1 MSIKVIKV
9 ISRRDVLREAQR
21 NKHVFSTWAV
31 ISVNAYAGA
40 FTDANVDGSEKSPFD
55 VAEIPTGWRINLNFD
70 DISAEEAIVGFKAF
84 DSKMATEIKNFVDA
98 EKILVHCHA
107 GLSRSPA
114 IAICIADYLFA
125 NNLMSTSD
133 YRISLQNLRARAPSP
148 NPHVMATLRRVL
160 YPM

>member
-70 DISAEEAIVGFKAF
+70 DISAEEDIVGR
-84 DSKMATEIKNFVDA
+84 SGHGGPHVRRR
-98 EKILVHCHA
+98 LHA
-107 GLSRSPA
+107 GVRCGTKGPGR
-114 IAICIADYLFA
+114 YL
-125 NNLMSTSD
+125 L
-133 YRISLQNLRARAPSP
+133 L
-148 NPHVMATLRRVL
+148 LRR
-160 YPM
+160 PSDHAADIGGC